1 MSLANEA
8 YELIDEYMKQLDNDI
23 LRLEDEVACV
33 CVHVCVYTCVCID
46 EYMKQLDNDFL
57 RLEDEVTCVC
67 VHVCV
72 CV

>member
-33 CVHVCVYTCVCID
+33 RTCVRVCMNVCV
-46 EYMKQLDNDFL
+46 EN
-57 RLEDEVTCVC
+57 R
-67 VHVCV
+67 
-72 CV
+72 

>member
-1 MSLANEA
+1 MRHTSPHTHFARTRQQTHTPVPSPKTDSPQVSLANEA

-33 CVHVCVYTCVCID
+33 
-46 EYMKQLDNDFL
+46 F
-57 RLEDEVTCVC
+57 